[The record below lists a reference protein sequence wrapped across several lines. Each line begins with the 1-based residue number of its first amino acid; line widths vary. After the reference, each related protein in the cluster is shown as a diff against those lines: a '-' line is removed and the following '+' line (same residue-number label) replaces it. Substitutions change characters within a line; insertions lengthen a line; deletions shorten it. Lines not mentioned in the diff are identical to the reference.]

1 MNKSEQES
9 VVALALL
16 AAFADG
22 DKDEAEHAAIRRVA
36 VGFKMDLVD
45 MTGLY
50 QQVITGELNLKQAVA
65 GLISDQSK
73 TLAYEVARCICEA
86 DGVMDPAEEKFLAEL
101 TAALRPSSGG
111 SALEATA
118 HAGAS
123 ATVQATSKTTPEVAG
138 VSSSDLAVIG
148 PISDPKEPLDPTLV
162 KYSIL
167 TAALELLPQ
176 TAGILAILPVQLKM
190 VYDISKRHG
199 IEIDH
204 QSVKDFGAAL
214 GIGAAGQILEAGL
227 RRLLSS
233 VVGSVSGSTI
243 GGMSSGVAGTAM
255 TFATTYALGTVA
267 DQYYAAGRKIDL
279 AALKAEF
286 SSLIEKAKVT
296 QAQYSDEIM
305 TKSKQI
311 GDKLKN
317 GDLASILGSL

>member
-1 MNKSEQES
+1 
-9 VVALALL
+9 LALL

-65 GLISDQSK
+65 GLVSDQSK
-73 TLAYEVARCICEA
+73 RLGYEVARCICEA

-101 TAALRPSSGG
+101 TAALRPSLGAP
-111 SALEATA
+111 ALAATA
-118 HAGAS
+118 QVGSS
-123 ATVQATSKTTPEVAG
+123 APVQTPSAVDAA
-138 VSSSDLAVIG
+138 SSSDLAVIG

-176 TAGILAILPVQLKM
+176 TAGILAILPIQLKM

-233 VVGSVSGSTI
+233 VVGSVSGSTV
-243 GGMSSGVAGTAM
+243 GGLSSGVAGTAM

-279 AALKAEF
+279 AALKTEF
-286 SSLIEKAKVT
+286 SSLVEKAKVT
-296 QAQYSDEIM
+296 QAQYSDEIVA
-305 TKSKQI
+305 KSKQLS
-311 GDKLKN
+311 DKLKN
-317 GDLASILGSL
+317 GDLASVLGGLMQGRF